1 MRQFVKVFWFA
12 LVMPFLCAN
21 IQAQTFANQSSSLPD
36 SYNSGNCVGFTDMN
50 NDGFDD
56 IVVLD
61 QSKTVKVLYQD
72 GAGAFTEVDYGNVS
86 NSSQWG

>member
-1 MRQFVKVFWFA
+1 MNKLLPLFA
-12 LVMPFLCAN
+12 ALLVSAASLG
-21 IQAQTFANQSSSLPD
+21 QTFANQSSSLPD

-72 GAGAFTEVDYGNVS
+72 GAGAFT
-86 NSSQWG
+86 